1 MVSINKITPT
11 RRVQPIKSGNKNN
24 SKTQHDL
31 PFERAELNDKKN
43 NDEVQ
48 PIKHIDE
55 RI

>member
-1 MVSINKITPT
+1 MVSITKITPT
-11 RRVQPIKSGNKNN
+11 RRVQPIKPGNKKN

-31 PFERAELNDKKN
+31 AFERAELKDKKN
-43 NDEVQ
+43 DEAL